1 MQALFSATVGPLPAV
16 LLCLLAVTCAVTD
29 LWKGRIYN
37 AVTYPAIALGFA
49 VQIAAHGLPGL
60 WSALGGFAVG
70 FFPPFILFALGG
82 MGGGD
87 VKILAA
93 VGAAAGAV
101 AATEALVLGF
111 FFGAFI
117 GMAQLAWKGVLFKT
131 LFRSLRFI
139 AGMIVPGLPRV
150 KLVPEGQT
158 ATMSRFGVAV
168 CLAVLA
174 TLWDLRNAGEF
185 SRWVT
190 G

>member
-1 MQALFSATVGPLPAV
+1 VQALFSATVGPLPAV
-16 LLCLLAVTCAVTD
+16 LLCALAVTCAITD

-49 VQIAAHGLPGL
+49 VQIGFHGLPGL

-70 FFPPFILFALGG
+70 FFPPFVLFALGG

-101 AATEALVLGF
+101 AATEALILGF
-111 FFGAFI
+111 CFGAII
-117 GMAQLAWKGVLFKT
+117 GLGQLAWKGVLFST
-131 LFRSLRFI
+131 MWRALRFI
-139 AGMIVPGLPRV
+139 VGALIPGVPRV
-150 KLVPEGQT
+150 RLVPEGQT

-174 TLWDLRNAGEF
+174 TLWDLRTGGL
-185 SRWVT
+185 SSWVL